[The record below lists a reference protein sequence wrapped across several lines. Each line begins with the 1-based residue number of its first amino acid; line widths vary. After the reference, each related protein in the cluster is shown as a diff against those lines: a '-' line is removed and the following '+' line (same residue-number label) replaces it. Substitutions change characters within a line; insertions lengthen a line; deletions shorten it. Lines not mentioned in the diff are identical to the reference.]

1 VTVTVLT
8 VPDSTARRRVPDSGL
23 VGELPIEPGTA
34 LGALF
39 APAPDVG
46 TEAAMGRHVA
56 TAPAR
61 LLRELAPAT
70 TLLPPHERE
79 RAAVLTSWV
88 QALLATAIEADAP
101 EQRMARLHRSA
112 YLVARALA
120 GEPSDSPF
128 VRAFAAEA
136 LRRSFTRSA
145 LDALLAAARRRVE
158 SPRAGTREEW
168 ARSSRDLATAFV
180 TALFGAAPTPATVD
194 AASALH
200 RLLVLRDLS
209 AALPSG
215 RVRLPAE
222 DLHEPLQFRT
232 PMEIGVAVESECEA
246 IRPLLLRGVRAL
258 AEAPLTFR
266 RLLSYLLTVG
276 VHLLSEIEVH
286 PEAMA
291 GRVPRLGWWTRSR
304 ALWQARREPLV

>member
-1 VTVTVLT
+1 VNVSVLP
-8 VPDSTARRRVPDSGL
+8 VPGSTARPLAAGPRPAGA
-23 VGELPIEPGTA
+23 GPIAAGTA

-46 TEAAMGRHVA
+46 SEAALGRQVA
-56 TAPAR
+56 SSPAR
-61 LLRELAPAT
+61 LLCELAPAT
-70 TLLPPHERE
+70 TLLPPLERE

-88 QALLATAIEADAP
+88 EALLATAVESDAA

-128 VRAFAAEA
+128 VRAFAAES
-136 LRRSFTRSA
+136 LRRSFTRPA
-145 LDALLAAARRRVE
+145 LDSLLAVARRRIE

-168 ARSSRDLATAFV
+168 ARRSRDLASAFV
-180 TALFGAAPTPATVD
+180 TALFGAVPTPATVD

-200 RLLVLRDLS
+200 RLLALRGLATAL
-209 AALPSG
+209 AAG
-215 RVRLPAE
+215 RVHLPVE
-222 DLHEPLQFRT
+222 DLQEPLQFRR

-246 IRPLLLRGVRAL
+246 IRPLLLRGARAL

-286 PEAMA
+286 PEAVA
-291 GRVPRLGWWTRSR
+291 GREPRLGWWTRRR
-304 ALWQARREPLV
+304 ALWQARHETLS